1 MQPNDVYGITDH
13 IKTTPN
19 DVYGISDHITT
30 TPNVVYGT
38 VQERQEIEERFRD
51 TAILVYSR
59 QISTRRLCVYRS
71 KLILCI

>member
-38 VQERQEIEERFRD
+38 VQERQEIEESFRD
-51 TAILVYSR
+51 TAI
-59 QISTRRLCVYRS
+59 
-71 KLILCI
+71 